1 MEILDIFSAIENGEI
16 TLTPND
22 VAELTT
28 ISATKNEHIDC
39 DFLRDVIMAVQ
50 AVKKTAKLDFE
61 EAKKE
66 IQKANKKVL
75 AEKGKAYWETLKIGD
90 TISWQSTGKILTGIV
105 GENKKGSKTA
115 HCLLNEIPTD
125 SKAKNPKLDRYVKYE
140 KIIIPEE
147 FNA

>member
-1 MEILDIFSAIENGEI
+1 MEILDISNAIENGEI
-16 TLTPND
+16 TLSPND
-22 VAELTT
+22 VAELATLA
-28 ISATKNEHIDC
+28 ATKNEHIDC

-66 IQKANKKVL
+66 IQKANKEAL
-75 AEKGKAYWETLKIGD
+75 AEKGKAYWETLKVGD
-90 TISWQSTGKILTGIV
+90 TISWQSTGKILTGVV

-115 HCLLNEIPTD
+115 HCLLNEIPAD

-140 KIIIPEE
+140 KLIVPKDDL
-147 FNA
+147 